1 MSIGLFTTMFLGG
14 WSVSIVLTQAIKQY
28 YVNAHKDYSANAIA
42 FINAIVIGGGF
53 TSALYIL
60 LKKEWSID
68 NIIYLIFMVLAIWM
82 GSMIGFDKI
91 IQTIM
96 QLITLSKNIESK
108 NSGDVVEQISN
119 IKEMDI
125 DTSSNVGDITP
136 LSKSKIKD
144 KEKIIFN
151 RISIFLLG
159 FGVIMFIC
167 AFFVK

>member
-42 FINAIVIGGGF
+42 FINAIVI
-53 TSALYIL
+53 
-60 LKKEWSID
+60 
-68 NIIYLIFMVLAIWM
+68 MVLAIWM

-144 KEKIIFN
+144 KEKMIFN
-151 RISIFLLG
+151 RISIFLLV

-167 AFFVK
+167 AFFIK